1 MVFNFNPLMKIKGKS
16 DNKTC
21 HCKFNSPRKTF
32 RQKFEQPLS
41 ENKHESVCSEEA
53 TKRGPGQRVI
63 SFSMFGENTTWY
75 IKGLLRNI
83 NAINKFYSP
92 QYIIRLY
99 YNERNLD
106 NKELLCTIFC
116 TESNVDLCNVNDIGK

>member
-1 MVFNFNPLMKIKGKS
+1 MVFNFNPLMKIKEKS

-32 RQKFEQPLS
+32 KQKLEQPLS
-41 ENKHESVCSEEA
+41 ENKHESVCNEEA

-63 SFSMFGENTTWY
+63 SFSMFGKNTALY
-75 IKGLLRNI
+75 LRGLLRNI
-83 NAINKFYSP
+83 DAIKKLYSP

-99 YNERNLD
+99 YNELNLA
-106 NKELLCTIFC
+106 NKELLCSIFC